1 MKRIFLFTLG
11 LIVYSATMAQTDSL
25 THYTGK
31 YNFPEGSP
39 VTEIT
44 VVLESGVLTATSAM
58 GNTELRKTQTDV
70 FDIVAFGGTATFKRN
85 AEGKVTGVQII
96 VGDVNMEGTKS
107 DKAAIFIQ
115 PLINQSFAAAFVE
128 GKASYIN

>member
-25 THYTGK
+25 TQYTGK
-31 YNFPEGSP
+31 YTFPEGSP

-115 PLINQSFAAAFVE
+115 PLIHQSFAVTFVE
-128 GKASYIN
+128 GKFSYCN

>member
-1 MKRIFLFTLG
+1 
-11 LIVYSATMAQTDSL
+11 MAQTDSL

-31 YNFPEGSP
+31 YTFPEGSP

-115 PLINQSFAAAFVE
+115 PFINQSFAVAFVE
-128 GKASYIN
+128 GKACYIN